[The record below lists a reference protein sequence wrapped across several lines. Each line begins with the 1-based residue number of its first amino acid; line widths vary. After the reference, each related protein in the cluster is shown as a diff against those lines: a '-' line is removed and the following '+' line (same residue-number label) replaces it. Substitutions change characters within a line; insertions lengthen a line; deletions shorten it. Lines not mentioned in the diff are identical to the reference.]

1 MTETTD
7 QQPIVPSL
15 SAAYEG
21 FELRVQTLSGFRV
34 WRNGEEIES
43 TDWKREKSLHL
54 FQFLITMRQQ
64 ASRLHKEQIIDYLWP
79 EVDTDVGNQN
89 FKVALHALN
98 KVLEPE
104 RKPRTDPLFVQ
115 RHDLTYSL
123 NMDIIWIDSDT
134 FDQAVIA
141 GNQALSDDDK
151 ITAAQYYQLALE
163 IYQGD
168 YLPERRYEDWSS
180 AERERLQILAL
191 GMMTILADLLVDDS
205 PLESIRLTQ
214 RVLSIDPIWEDAY
227 RTQMRAYLAQGNR
240 PMAIRT
246 YQQCVEALE
255 KELGITP
262 LPETQKLMQ
271 QISNIGKE

>member
-21 FELRVQTLSGFRV
+21 FELRVQTLSRFRV